1 MREIKTKFKS
11 CFEND
16 TLEKEIVVFRTEDGK
31 ELGQVV
37 LRQLKRGEVL
47 ELAEKSPEEYLLKCI
62 ESWTFKDKS
71 DKLLEVN
78 LDNIRLLTSTKKVG
92 DAYSLGIL
100 DHLFQV
106 AVEINIVS
114 ESAEKNSEKP

>member
-16 TLEKEIVVFRTEDGK
+16 TLEKEIVIFKTEEGK
-31 ELGQVV
+31 ELGQVI
-37 LRQLKRGEVL
+37 LKQLKRSEVL
-47 ELAEKSPEEYLLKCI
+47 ELAEKSPEEYLIRCV
-62 ESWTFKDKS
+62 ESWTFKDKN
-71 DKLLEVN
+71 DKILDINLE
-78 LDNIRLLTSTKKVG
+78 NIKLLTSTKKVG
-92 DAYSLGIL
+92 NAYSLGIL

-106 AVEINIVS
+106 AIEMNIVS